1 VLTLLSLDRHP
12 PAGVRHLLGRL
23 RRAADETWDCSDA
36 LHELWSVVL
45 ESRVQEDRGG
55 KVDYEA
61 CLLAL
66 EEEEGGEVHA

>member
-1 VLTLLSLDRHP
+1 
-12 PAGVRHLLGRL
+12 L